1 MSKLALTTL
10 ALVALC
16 AACTNGA
23 PEPQAPPAATP
34 AAAPPTPAHAPA
46 AAAEASLDLSTAEKA
61 RATIYEVLKRGDKEA
76 FKKCVSKRILEKQGE
91 KFDAWYGV
99 WKAAADKGAESF
111 KKIAVTQEAGVY
123 KLDEI

>member
-10 ALVALC
+10 ALLALC

-34 AAAPPTPAHAPA
+34 AAAPPSPAPAPA
-46 AAAEASLDLSTAEKA
+46 AAASLDLSTAEKA

-76 FKKCVSKRILEKQGE
+76 FKTCVSKRVLVRQGE

-99 WKAAADKGAESF
+99 WKAAADRGAESF
-111 KKIAVTQEAGVY
+111 KKIAVTQEDGVY